1 MAHAFNMNTVS
12 WISASCGIAFLLT
25 GCGTS
30 GGRSAAS
37 AQQPG
42 IGPFDSQG
50 RYREEWADNPSQWRR
65 PGGTAP
71 SNEGTNSLAT
81 IAQNDQPPMNSIP
94 LAPSQ
99 VTKKAPSMAQ
109 TKTVAKTSQQ
119 TTKAKPQ
126 IVAAKPKITAKPK
139 PKAIRY
145 VVRKGDSLSRIASRT
160 GSSVS
165 AIQRANRISGTLIQP
180 GQSLTI
186 PK

>member
-1 MAHAFNMNTVS
+1 
-12 WISASCGIAFLLT
+12 
-25 GCGTS
+25 
-30 GGRSAAS
+30 
-37 AQQPG
+37 
-42 IGPFDSQG
+42 
-50 RYREEWADNPSQWRR
+50 
-65 PGGTAP
+65 
-71 SNEGTNSLAT
+71 
-81 IAQNDQPPMNSIP
+81 
-94 LAPSQ
+94 
-99 VTKKAPSMAQ
+99 MAQ